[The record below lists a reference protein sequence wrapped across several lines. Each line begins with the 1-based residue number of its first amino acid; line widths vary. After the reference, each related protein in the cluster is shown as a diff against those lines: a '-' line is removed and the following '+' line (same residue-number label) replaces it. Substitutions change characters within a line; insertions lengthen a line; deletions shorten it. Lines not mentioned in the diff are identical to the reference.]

1 MLSTLSRSLKER
13 EGSVNKNGKKNRMKG
28 PDKRLKPEAFG
39 KSPRDNGLRQNAATP
54 KRLLLSKKDR
64 GSLLK
69 LRKEE
74 GLS

>member
-28 PDKRLKPEAFG
+28 PDKRLKPEASG
-39 KSPRDNGLRQNAATP
+39 KSPRDKGLRQNAATP

-64 GSLLK
+64 GSQLK

>member
-1 MLSTLSRSLKER
+1 
-13 EGSVNKNGKKNRMKG
+13 MKG
-28 PDKRLKPEAFG
+28 LDKRLKPEAFG

-74 GLS
+74 DLS